1 MQATATVAKWGNSE
15 GVRIPR
21 EMREA
26 TGINEGVTV
35 SLEVRDG
42 AIVMRPVSTSER
54 RIGRYVLPDLQA
66 LFADYRGPQ
75 PDEDGLAAPVGR
87 EEL

>member
-21 EMREA
+21 EMREV
-26 TGINEGVTV
+26 TGIKEGVTV

-66 LFADYRGPQ
+66 LFADYHGPQ